1 MVEVFAEY
9 APVLTTGNGLQYR
22 ARTLGMEMDDGRWKG
37 WLEFE
42 PLEEGPVLQ
51 TPDETTQPSRDA
63 LSYWAFG
70 LTPIYLEGALDRALR
85 AAGLTLEPEMAHD
98 IRSRRMRM

>member
-9 APVLTTGNGLQYR
+9 APVLTTANGLQYR
-22 ARTLGMEMDDGRWKG
+22 ARALGTDMDDGRWKG

-42 PLEEGPVLQ
+42 PLAEGPVLQ
-51 TPDETTQPSRDA
+51 TPDETTQPNRDA

-85 AAGLTLEPEMAHD
+85 AAGLTLEPEIAHD